1 MGHKNRRNN
10 KTKNKLTKLIFSI
23 GLTLTA
29 ELISLQQQQQQ
40 QQPEMSDQNQGAA
53 NNEKTKAPVAKVGKF
68 LTTIIRQCRIINE
81 IIRFIQSDNA
91 YLYCPSKR

>member
-68 LTTIIRQCRIINE
+68 LTTIIRQCHIINE

>member
-68 LTTIIRQCRIINE
+68 LTTIIR
-81 IIRFIQSDNA
+81 
-91 YLYCPSKR
+91 

>member
-10 KTKNKLTKLIFSI
+10 KTKNKLKKLLFSI

-29 ELISLQQQQQQ
+29 DLISQQQQ

-68 LTTIIRQCRIINE
+68 STTVIR
-81 IIRFIQSDNA
+81 
-91 YLYCPSKR
+91 